1 MKTQSSNLKLR
12 ASYFENERENI
23 LSEVAKRK
31 LPVLEPETA
40 FFWTSGQ
47 SGQLQI
53 QRCGDCGH
61 WQHPPLPCCPVCH
74 QQNVA
79 PKNVAGSGRVATFT
93 INHEPWVPNMTVPF
107 VFAAIELD
115 EQPELY
121 VFSNVLC
128 AIDEIEIGMRVRVC
142 FEQHGDIY
150 LPLFQPAGLS
160 QSRDLNHG

>member
-1 MKTQSSNLKLR
+1 MSDVILKEKT
-12 ASYFENERENI
+12 
-23 LSEVAKRK
+23 KRK

-47 SGQLQI
+47 SEKLQI

-61 WQHPPLPCCPVCH
+61 WQHPPLPCCPACH
-74 QQNVA
+74 QQNMV
-79 PKNVAGSGRVATFT
+79 PQNVSGRGRVATFT
-93 INHEPWVPNMTVPF
+93 INYESWLPTLTEPF

-128 AIDEIEIGMRVRVC
+128 PVDAVNIGMRVRVC
-142 FEQHGDIY
+142 FEQHDDVY
-150 LPLFQPAGLS
+150 LPLFQPES
-160 QSRDLNHG
+160 VTHG

>member
-1 MKTQSSNLKLR
+1 M
-12 ASYFENERENI
+12 
-23 LSEVAKRK
+23 SEAAKRK
-31 LPVLEPETA
+31 LPILEPETA

-47 SGQLQI
+47 SGKLHI

-74 QQNVA
+74 QQNVT
-79 PKNVAGSGRVATFT
+79 PQPVSGRGRVATFT
-93 INHEPWVPNMTVPF
+93 INYESWLPNMTVPF

-128 AIDEIEIGMRVRVC
+128 ATDKVNIGDEIKIGMRVQVY
-142 FEQHGDIY
+142 FEQHDDIY
-150 LPLFQPAGLS
+150 LPLFQPEGLS
-160 QSRDLNHG
+160 QPWNLNHG